1 VVKNS
6 THRSGLILEK
16 RQQSDG
22 VIPVLMIDFLTN
34 LIKLVRETL
43 NSFQKA
49 EASRASAGMTYYVLF
64 SLSPLLIVMVT
75 IASYF
80 VTGSQASVQIT
91 RVMTAVI
98 PVSQSLVEQNISRI
112 MQVRNSIGAVGLIGF
127 LWSAS
132 NAFSILVD
140 NINRAW
146 PETKKRSFVQKRL
159 LGLVIV
165 GIIIVLLILL
175 MLASTTYNVLSQY
188 EFMSFFEPNV
198 PNLNPI
204 PIIVNVVSWISPL
217 LFFISLYLWVPNKKV
232 PWKPAVWSAAFI
244 TLVWKGASLGF
255 KWYLGSGL
263 ARYQFVYGS
272 LSTIV
277 VLLFWIYLSSMILFF
292 GAHLC
297 KTLSS
302 A

>member
-1 VVKNS
+1 MVNF
-6 THRSGLILEK
+6 LK
-16 RQQSDG
+16 RLYELG
-22 VIPVLMIDFLTN
+22 
-34 LIKLVRETL
+34 RETL
-43 NSFQKA
+43 DSFQKA

-80 VTGSQASVQIT
+80 VDGNQASSQIT
-91 RVMTAVI
+91 RLMTAVI

-112 MQVRNSIGAVGLIGF
+112 MQVRNSIGIMGLVGF

-146 PETKKRSFVQKRL
+146 PETKQRSFVQKRL

-175 MLASTTYNVLSQY
+175 MLSTTAYSVLSQY
-188 EFMSFFEPNV
+188 ALVSFLQPDIPAV
-198 PNLNPI
+198 NPI
-204 PIIVNVVSWISPL
+204 PIIIRITSWLSPL
-217 LFFISLYLWVPNKKV
+217 LFFISLYLWVPNKNV
-232 PWKPAVWSAAFI
+232 PWKSAVWSATFI

-255 KWYLGSGL
+255 QWYLGSGL

-297 KTLSS
+297 KTLSHNLS